1 LYLNFFQTWKKQ
13 KQTVFKYIPAMTKYI
28 PLLRL
33 TAELSPNFFL
43 DSAEET
49 FARTVAEELDQLG
62 NLLSLRVHSVEEKSS
77 KISNITMEQ
86 RVPSKAP

>member
-1 LYLNFFQTWKKQ
+1 MKQ
-13 KQTVFKYIPAMTKYI
+13 
-28 PLLRL
+28 L
-33 TAELSPNFFL
+33 TARRSESTSYKPKDGKPASEFN